1 MATGFLPVYTVMLFV
16 GVLASGGVVLY
27 QSLASRTLT
36 SKESIAVVATATLV
50 AGGSTL
56 LYESLIGPFG
66 SYNAGRMLF
75 VAYTGAA
82 AIALALPS
90 VRIEVQRI
98 VGQLGPE
105 AVGAFIVVVGLGV
118 LSAAHAENV
127 QYAFSDASR
136 VILWA
141 LFPIL
146 PIFSCAS
153 ANHHVSLMAGK
164 RYGVKLSIEQRSRLL
179 EWIGRGE
186 RPAGEQRR
194 ARVLLKADEGSE
206 GPAWP
211 DERIAEAFELSAG
224 GVAGIRRRFCQ
235 RGLEGTV
242 RRKAP
247 DREYERKLDGEKEA
261 ELIRLACS
269 EAPDGRSAWSL
280 RLLADEM
287 VELGIVDTLSHETVR
302 RTLKKTD

>member
-1 MATGFLPVYTVMLFV
+1 
-16 GVLASGGVVLY
+16 
-27 QSLASRTLT
+27 
-36 SKESIAVVATATLV
+36 
-50 AGGSTL
+50 
-56 LYESLIGPFG
+56 
-66 SYNAGRMLF
+66 
-75 VAYTGAA
+75 
-82 AIALALPS
+82 
-90 VRIEVQRI
+90 
-98 VGQLGPE
+98 
-105 AVGAFIVVVGLGV
+105 
-118 LSAAHAENV
+118 
-127 QYAFSDASR
+127 
-136 VILWA
+136 
-141 LFPIL
+141 
-146 PIFSCAS
+146 
-153 ANHHVSLMAGK
+153 MAGK
-164 RYGVKLSIEQRSRLL
+164 RYGVNLSIEQRSRLL

-194 ARVLLKADEGSE
+194 ARVLLKADEGPE